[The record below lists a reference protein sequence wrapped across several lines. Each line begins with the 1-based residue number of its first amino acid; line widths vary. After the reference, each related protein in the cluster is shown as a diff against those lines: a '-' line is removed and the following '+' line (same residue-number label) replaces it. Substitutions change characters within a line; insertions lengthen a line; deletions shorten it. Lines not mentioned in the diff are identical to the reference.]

1 MDDIDFFQMLGIGL
15 TLFDI
20 SETYH
25 GYYIAGPLTALT
37 GAGLAF
43 VEYKI
48 DVAREQR
55 KKDIQ
60 EISDYLDSSRN

>member
-1 MDDIDFFQMLGIGL
+1 MDNINFFQILGIGL
-15 TLFDI
+15 TLFGI

-25 GYYIAGPLTALT
+25 GYYIAGTLTALT

-48 DVAREQR
+48 DVAREES
-55 KKDIQ
+55 K
-60 EISDYLDSSRN
+60 RNA

>member
-1 MDDIDFFQMLGIGL
+1 MDNINFFQILGIGL
-15 TLFDI
+15 TLFGI

-25 GYYIAGPLTALT
+25 GYYIAGTLTALT

-48 DVAREQR
+48 DVAREESKR
-55 KKDIQ
+55 NTN
-60 EISDYLDSSRN
+60 YLNPPSKN